1 MQSINFTMLAPSG
14 SGGAFLTELLDNNWS
29 KDNTRINDNYRCK
42 KTNEYAGSSNM
53 VRLEY
58 LSSDYVFNSKSI
70 LLGKG
75 ITSPLN
81 LFETSIKCDKTYVI
95 DIEGHEELLKDLVFL
110 KKIIGSSWEHSTP
123 YELKNAFKSN
133 GKIIKRDA
141 TQSHI
146 TWDKFKKMCNEIS
159 DLICPTSITAIA
171 YYLRH
176 EPEEKTFRNWIIR
189 EYEKFVIN
197 STQYKPIS
205 KQMIEE
211 IEPYTE
217 IVIIKY
223 EDMVKGK
230 VLFHKQKIK
239 QYMERNTELLD
250 RMFLDF
256 DIC

>member
-58 LSSDYVFNSKSI
+58 LSSDYEFNSKSI

-81 LFETSIKCDKTYVI
+81 LFQTSIKCDKTYVV
-95 DIEGHEELLKDLVFL
+95 DIEGYEELIKDILFL
-110 KKIIGSSWEHSTP
+110 KKVIGSSWEDSTP
-123 YELKNAFKSN
+123 YELKTSFISN
-133 GKIIKRDA
+133 NKIIKRNT

-176 EPEEKTFRNWIIR
+176 EPEERTFRNWITR

-230 VLFHKQKIK
+230 IPFHKQKIK
-239 QYMERNTELLD
+239 QYMKRNTELLD